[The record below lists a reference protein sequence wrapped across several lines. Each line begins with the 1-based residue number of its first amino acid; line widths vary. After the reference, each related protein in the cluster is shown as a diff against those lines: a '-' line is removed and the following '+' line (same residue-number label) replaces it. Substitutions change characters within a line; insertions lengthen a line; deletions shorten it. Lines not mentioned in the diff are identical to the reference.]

1 MEGGYKLD
9 RLLLLFSSEANSN
22 VSSHRHDRILDPG
35 RRSHAYKAER
45 TRASTSSTVALS
57 IAMLRRVVTSLPRAS
72 PVPTYWSAQVNVIG
86 ELLRARR
93 GTLQAHQRAVSTSE
107 ATCTTSTQNL
117 RRPKNV
123 GAATSKR
130 LPSFSSFSSVTSSS
144 ILGTLARPRTSTASP
159 LIKIR
164 AFHASQPQGL
174 PAPAVILAAGAL
186 LKASFS
192 THLPVRVLS
201 SVFPQ
206 STGAWAVFTVLSRI
220 LFTLVPVSLMAS
232 RKISAKG
239 AKYAKSHAPAT
250 ISPAVRK
257 YYTTFCEGEVCKRPQ
272 RKEMWRTAEQRG
284 GVQGL
289 SKGKVVYCPGPTK
302 DKRAIFSVVYKD
314 TVNVS
319 RQRTGLDPLSD
330 DDIHFPESRH
340 AMWFT
345 PFFYLP
351 ELSPA
356 ARRALEKMSN
366 EEKEQ
371 LFELR
376 CHEAHKGLIAS
387 KVKRINGLFVCFIL
401 LPFMVFAAT
410 ALLSL
415 ERTPYSGR

>member
-1 MEGGYKLD
+1 MQRSQATKLV
-9 RLLLLFSSEANSN
+9 RPFALPLRQPTF
-22 VSSHRHDRILDPG
+22 
-35 RRSHAYKAER
+35 KQ
-45 TRASTSSTVALS
+45 TS
-57 IAMLRRVVTSLPRAS
+57 AS
-72 PVPTYWSAQVNVIG
+72 P
-86 ELLRARR
+86 
-93 GTLQAHQRAVSTSE
+93 
-107 ATCTTSTQNL
+107 
-117 RRPKNV
+117 
-123 GAATSKR
+123 
-130 LPSFSSFSSVTSSS
+130 
-144 ILGTLARPRTSTASP
+144 ILGTLTRLRPQASAP
-159 LIKIR
+159 RFVSQSR
-164 AFHASQPQGL
+164 AFHASHSQRL
-174 PAPAVILAAGAL
+174 PAPVVLLAAGAL

-192 THLPVRVLS
+192 WIFSLARSPFVLS
-201 SVFPQ
+201 Q
-206 STGAWAVFTVLSRI
+206 STGAWAVFSVLSRI

-239 AKYAKSHAPAT
+239 AKYAKSHAPAS
-250 ISPAVRK
+250 ISPTVRK
-257 YYTTFCEGEVCKRPQ
+257 FFTTFCEGEVCKRPQ
-272 RKEMWRTAEQRG
+272 RKEMWRTAEEKG
-284 GVQGL
+284 G
-289 SKGKVVYCPGPTK
+289 SKGLFYCPGPTR
-302 DKRAIFSVVYKD
+302 DRRAVFSIAYRD

-319 RQRTGLDPLSD
+319 RQRTGLEQLAD

-356 ARRALEKMSN
+356 ARRALDKLSN

-387 KVKRINGLFVCFIL
+387 KVKKANGLFMCFIL